1 MEVNYFDSTAFK
13 TWNYKFARNPQ
24 EMIVEAIAIMIG
36 DYEITR
42 KWAANL
48 ILKVLLRDDFKRFLF
63 EDKNIYPVDR
73 GDGRVL
79 AWKKEVL
86 SVGKCERCGSTEHLE
101 AHHIIKWADYPKGRI
116 DPKNGQCLCHNCHTE
131 EHKHDQSY
139 HMMKARFGKK
149 M

>member
-1 MEVNYFDSTAFK
+1 MEVNFFDQTAFK
-13 TWNYKFARNPQ
+13 TWNYSLVKNPQ
-24 EMIVEAIAIMIG
+24 EMIIEAIAILIG

-63 EDKNIYPVDR
+63 EDKKIYPVDR

-101 AHHIIKWADYPKGRI
+101 AHHIIKWADYPMGRF
-116 DPKNGQCLCHNCHTE
+116 DVKNGECLCHNCHTE
-131 EHKHDQSY
+131 EHVGDQSY
-139 HMMKARFGKK
+139 HMMKAKK
-149 M
+149 FD